1 MPAILSSSA
10 RRRLLAASCLAGLGL
25 LTSCGKKHEAAPPA
39 LPVEVMTIH
48 TQPVTRIT
56 DLPGR
61 TEAFMTAAIRPQVNG
76 VILKRLFVEGSE
88 VKANQQLYQ
97 IDPAVYQA
105 AYDSAIA
112 ALERAQASL
121 TTDSALARRYKPL
134 AAAQAVSLQDYDN
147 ALAAVQ
153 EDKANIASAK
163 AQVEAAK
170 INLNYT
176 KVYSPIAGTIGASS
190 VTPGALVT
198 ADQATTLATV
208 TQLDPIYVDV
218 NEPINT
224 WLRLKREAAAG
235 QLQTAPDGSAKVT
248 LKLGDGSAY
257 GPSGKMQFAEVNVNQ
272 ATGTVLVR
280 ALFPNPE
287 HLLLPGMYVNAVI
300 DEGVNKDAI
309 LVPQQAVTRNIRGQ
323 AEVMLVNQE
332 NVVVPQ
338 VIQTDRAVGTDWVV
352 TSGLKPGERVVVAG
366 LGNAR
371 PGSKVTPLDK
381 SSASDAPASS
391 SAP

>member
-1 MPAILSSSA
+1 MPAIRSNSA
-10 RRRLLAASCLAGLGL
+10 RRRLFAASCLVGLSL
-25 LTSCGKKHEAAPPA
+25 LSGCGKKPQAAPPP
-39 LPVEVMTIH
+39 LPVDVLTIH
-48 TQPVTRIT
+48 TQPITRVTQ
-56 DLPGR
+56 LPGR
-61 TEAFMTAAIRPQVNG
+61 TAAFTTAAIRPQVNG

-105 AYDSAIA
+105 AYDSAVA
-112 ALERAQASL
+112 ALKRAQAGLS
-121 TTDSALARRYKPL
+121 TDSALARRYKPL

-153 EDKANIASAK
+153 EDEANIDAAK
-163 AQVEAAK
+163 AQVETAK

-176 KVYSPIAGTIGASS
+176 KVYSPIAGTIGAST

-198 ADQATTLATV
+198 TDQANVLATV
-208 TQLDPIYVDV
+208 TQLDPMYVDV

-224 WLRLKREAAAG
+224 WLRLKREAEDG
-235 QLQTAPDGSAKVT
+235 QLELAPDGSSKVT

-257 GPSGKMQFAEVNVNQ
+257 SLPGKMQFAEVNVDQ

-280 ALFPNPE
+280 ALFSNPQ
-287 HLLLPGMYVNAVI
+287 HLLLPGMYVSAVI
-300 DEGVNKDAI
+300 DEGVTKDGI
-309 LVPQQAVTRNIRGQ
+309 LIPQQAVTRDIRGD
-323 AEVMLVNQE
+323 AMVLLVNKD

-338 VIQTDRAVGTDWVV
+338 TIQVGQAMGADWEV
-352 TSGLKPGERVVVAG
+352 TSGLKPGMRVIIAG

-371 PGSKVTPLDK
+371 PGAKVTPLDK
-381 SSASDAPASS
+381 TNTLDAPTLSPAS
-391 SAP
+391 